1 MIFIQ
6 IQTEDIQENN
16 DEKEEQEYMYKK
28 KSQKNKK
35 ITALKDMILR
45 TDSINGMSIMNN
57 VQDDIAPKR
66 LFRITILHFHN
77 ELADDE
83 NGNL

>member
-1 MIFIQ
+1 
-6 IQTEDIQENN
+6 
-16 DEKEEQEYMYKK
+16 MYKK

-57 VQDDIAPKR
+57 IQEDIAPKR

-83 NGNL
+83 NGNLWLIFKFNLT